1 MLKKMRR
8 KFILSAM
15 TAVFTIVFILS
26 ALVNVSY
33 FQITARQ
40 LDMTLHGIYESER
53 LREDPFKSGQFRGR
67 GPFNEPMPEEP
78 YMTRYFAVS
87 FDGSG
92 EVTHTSRDYIASI
105 SDDEAA
111 EYARAVLARGSSSG
125 YYKGYRYLV
134 ERGEETSTAVFLN
147 AVKEVAL
154 QKVLLTG
161 CITVSL
167 LCMLLAFGIIVVL
180 SRRAVD
186 PYMRNIERQKRFITD
201 ASHEIKT
208 PLTAIAA
215 SADVLAM
222 EQEGNEWVET
232 IQQQVQRLSKLVGSL
247 VALSRLD
254 EEQPLPEQADFSLS
268 DVIWE
273 IAEPVNSLAAAKGL
287 RFSQQIEDG
296 LTVHGDRNS
305 MGQLVSIL
313 LENALKYTSPGG
325 EIRLTAARAHRDII
339 MEVYNT
345 CHLEDTAHLDRL
357 FDRFYRPDESRSSGT
372 GGNGIGLSIARAIA
386 EAHRGS
392 ITARSESGE
401 DITFRVKLRAV

>member
-1 MLKKMRR
+1 M
-8 KFILSAM
+8 
-15 TAVFTIVFILS
+15 
-26 ALVNVSY
+26 
-33 FQITARQ
+33 
-40 LDMTLHGIYESER
+40 
-53 LREDPFKSGQFRGR
+53 
-67 GPFNEPMPEEP
+67 
-78 YMTRYFAVS
+78 YFAVS

-125 YYKGYRYLV
+125 YHKGYRYLV

-161 CITVSL
+161 CIAVSL

-215 SADVLAM
+215 SADVLAL

>member
-1 MLKKMRR
+1 MLKKMRW

-26 ALVNVSY
+26 ALVNTICY
-33 FQITARQ
+33 QITARQ

-53 LREDPFKSGQFRGR
+53 LREDPFKSGQFPDRGF
-67 GPFNEPMPEEP
+67 FNEPMPEEP

-87 FDGSG
+87 FDSSG
-92 EVTHTSRDYIASI
+92 EVTHTSRNYIASI
-105 SDDEAA
+105 SDDETL
-111 EYARAVLARGSSSG
+111 EYARAVLARRSSSG

-134 ERGEETSTAVFLN
+134 EHSEETSTAVFLN
-147 AVKEVAL
+147 AGKEVAL

-161 CITVSL
+161 CIVVSL

-215 SADVLAM
+215 SADVLAL

-296 LTVHGDRNS
+296 LAVHGDRNS

-325 EIRLTAARAHRDII
+325 EIRLTAARAHREII

-345 CHLEDTAHLDRL
+345 CHLEDTTHLDRL
-357 FDRFYRPDESRSSGT
+357 FDRFYRPDESRSAVT

>member
-53 LREDPFKSGQFRGR
+53 LREDPFKSGQFPGR

-92 EVTHTSRDYIASI
+92 EVTHT
-105 SDDEAA
+105 
-111 EYARAVLARGSSSG
+111 SSSG

-161 CITVSL
+161 CIAVSL

>member
-1 MLKKMRR
+1 
-8 KFILSAM
+8 
-15 TAVFTIVFILS
+15 
-26 ALVNVSY
+26 
-33 FQITARQ
+33 
-40 LDMTLHGIYESER
+40 
-53 LREDPFKSGQFRGR
+53 
-67 GPFNEPMPEEP
+67 
-78 YMTRYFAVS
+78 
-87 FDGSG
+87 
-92 EVTHTSRDYIASI
+92 
-105 SDDEAA
+105 
-111 EYARAVLARGSSSG
+111 
-125 YYKGYRYLV
+125 
-134 ERGEETSTAVFLN
+134 
-147 AVKEVAL
+147 
-154 QKVLLTG
+154 
-161 CITVSL
+161 
-167 LCMLLAFGIIVVL
+167 
-180 SRRAVD
+180 
-186 PYMRNIERQKRFITD
+186 MRNIERQKRFITD

-215 SADVLAM
+215 SADVLAL